1 MKIYLGIV
9 IGFLGLLLC
18 TPSSTNAQPR
28 PKIGIEEK
36 LGQTIPLDQELYDE
50 TGHLVS
56 LKTLVNKPTILTFVY
71 FRCPGICTPLL
82 NELTKIVDKT
92 DLELGKD
99 YQIITISF
107 DSRETPDMAAGK
119 KDNYLQLLKKP
130 ADPNGWRFL
139 TGDSLTIQRVTDGAG
154 FYFTRSGNDFV
165 HAGALIVVSPQGKIT
180 RYINGIKY
188 LPFDVKMAVYE
199 ATTGKVGP
207 TIANVLTFCFSYNPE
222 GHTYSLN
229 FMRISLVV
237 TLGFVGVFVVVFIV
251 RPRKKQQER

>member
-1 MKIYLGIV
+1 MKIYRSV
-9 IGFLGLLLC
+9 IAGLLLLSLGV
-18 TPSSTNAQPR
+18 PLSVNGQPR
-28 PKIGIEEK
+28 QKVGIEEK

-56 LKTLVNKPTILTFVY
+56 LKSLVNKPTIFTFVY

-107 DSRETPDMAAGK
+107 DHRETPDIAAGK
-119 KDNYLQLLKKP
+119 KDNYLNLLKKQ

-154 FYFTRSGNDFV
+154 FYFTHTGDDFV
-165 HAGALIVVSPQGKIT
+165 HAGALIVVSPEGKIT
-180 RYINGIKY
+180 RYINGIQY

-199 ATTGKVGP
+199 ASTGKVGP
-207 TIANVLTFCFSYNPE
+207 TIAKLLTFCYSYNPE
-222 GHTYSLN
+222 GRTYSLN
-229 FMRISLVV
+229 FMRISFVA
-237 TLGFVGVFVVVFIV
+237 TLGLVGVFVIVFIL
-251 RPRKKQQER
+251 RPRKK